1 MTTTFWR
8 SHQLLL
14 DPWAGEYE
22 LPVQLP
28 GAGDPDDEGPVDLDA
43 EPGPWEPR
51 YPGPDTQLPLRLAFI
66 DGRRRLD
73 ARVLGRADGEP
84 LYGAFATI
92 GVGGVLVD
100 RAAKKASFMP
110 PRIRRVTA
118 IGSGKRAEATPIGC
132 PFGGPQT
139 IYYEASLSSAET
151 GPDVPLT
158 LVQLEML
165 AEEGRL
171 AKDLIAAY
179 PGLTVIRDGPLR
191 DHDASGSLIGYTKT
205 MAKAYL
211 PSDRAALLWTL
222 PAGARSPLFTI
233 GNPGARGHRWS
244 WYLRTALLPRAH
256 GLAGVVR
263 LELDGTQSL
272 KSAREAADQTAA
284 LLPAYASEP
293 HRDPRAPQ
301 NLTPVGALE
310 REIGR
315 HMGDAGVIRRRVS
328 HFLAT
333 EGAAT

>member
-1 MTTTFWR
+1 MAITFWR

-22 LPVQLP
+22 LPVQLD
-28 GAGDPDDEGPVDLDA
+28 GAGADEAEAVALDV
-43 EPGPWEPR
+43 EPGPWEAR
-51 YPGPDTQLPLRLAFI
+51 YPGPATELPTRLAFI

-73 ARVLGRADGEP
+73 ARVLGRADDGP

-100 RAAKKASFMP
+100 REARMATFLP

-118 IGSGKRAEATPIGC
+118 LGAGKQAEATAVGC
-132 PFGGPQT
+132 PFGGPQKLL
-139 IYYEASLSSAET
+139 YERSLTSPEN

-171 AKDLIAAY
+171 ARDLIAEF
-179 PGLTVIRDGPLR
+179 PGTTVVRDGPLR
-191 DHDASGSLIGYTKT
+191 DHDASGALIGYTKT

-211 PSDRAALLWTL
+211 PADRSALLWEL
-222 PAGARSPLFTI
+222 PAGARSPLFQI
-233 GNPGARGHRWS
+233 GTPGSRGHRWS
-244 WYLRTALLPRAH
+244 WYLRTAVLPRAH

-263 LELDGTQSL
+263 LELDGTQPL
-272 KSAREAADQTAA
+272 AAARAAADQMAA
-284 LLPAYASEP
+284 LLPGYASEP

-301 NLTPVGALE
+301 NLTPVGGLE
-310 REIGR
+310 RELGR

-333 EGAAT
+333 HGAGS